1 MTNKTQIAEL
11 RDALIAAL
19 EWIDAVPSDT
29 ELPAMPG
36 FDRDYVDSLI
46 AGLKPAAPVV
56 DAVPDLFLL
65 PVMRDGEKL
74 YSECGKDY
82 PRGRGYFTHAP
93 PLPVE
98 NVDDLVMQIRRL
110 VQALRMASPDNNLP
124 GKVSDYMRRKGYFK
138 NTDCL
143 RAVKSADGEGD

>member
-1 MTNKTQIAEL
+1 MTNKTQITEL

-29 ELPAMPG
+29 ELPTMPG

-46 AGLKPAAPVV
+46 AGLKPAAPVI

-82 PRGRGYFTHAP
+82 PRGRGYFTHAQP
-93 PLPVE
+93 VPVVVLPSDTPVLINLSLE
-98 NVDDLVMQIRRL
+98 QQNEFNTGFWFGIEKVKRL
-110 VQALRMASPDNNLP
+110 NPATS
-124 GKVSDYMRRKGYFK
+124 FK
-138 NTDCL
+138 P
-143 RAVKSADGEGD
+143 ADGEEK